1 MVTPQ
6 DAVIMYRTGFGEI
19 KNYYEFMEGYLKKHI
34 DDNEISIKQIKNE
47 VRDYLIDRGYDEEYL
62 ANQDEDYL
70 IGLTDWGDDYYFTY
84 YQLDEVKIIQST
96 FRKSFLIACCSN
108 FEYQLYNICKEEQ
121 KKKSLKLG
129 INDLSGKGIE
139 QAKNYLSKVIG
150 VDISIDKSWQEVINI
165 QKIRNKLVHNNGFL
179 ESEKRDTQIE
189 NYISKRPDLS
199 IVNDRITLSADYN
212 EHVIQTF
219 YNFLKN
225 LILNIDG

>member
-6 DAVIMYRTGFGEI
+6 DILIGYRTGFGEME
-19 KNYYEFMEGYLKKHI
+19 NYYEFMEGYLKKAI
-34 DDNEISIKQIKNE
+34 DDIEISIKEIKNE
-47 VRDYLIDRGYDEEYL
+47 VRESLIDKGYDEEYL

-70 IGLTDWGDDYYFTY
+70 MGLTAMGYDYHY
-84 YQLDEVKIIQST
+84 YQDNLNEVKIIQST
-96 FRKSFLIACCSN
+96 FRMSFLIACYSN

-139 QAKNYLSKVIG
+139 QAKNYFSKVIG

-165 QKIRNKLVHNNGFL
+165 QKIRNTLVHNNGFL
-179 ESEKRDTQIE
+179 ESEKRDKQIE

-199 IVNDRITLSADYN
+199 IVTDRITLSADYN
-212 EHVIQTF
+212 KHVIKIL

-225 LILNIDG
+225 LILKIDG